1 MKVTNKSRKII
12 GINGDPFLPGA
23 SLELPEGFESHP
35 AIADYLK
42 KGMIVDEDKEVS
54 TASSGGINDSERA
67 KIAEEAIA
75 QYKKEQE
82 ALAAAQ
88 AEKEA
93 EMKEVQSMKKTELLK
108 KAAGMG
114 LEVADDD
121 TVEILKEKIVAALNQ

>member
-1 MKVTNKSRKII
+1 MKITNKSRKII
-12 GINGDPFLPGA
+12 GINEEPLLPG
-23 SLELPEGFESHP
+23 SSMQLPEGFETHP
-35 AIADYLK
+35 VIADYLA
-42 KGMIVDEDKEVS
+42 KGTVVDADKEVS
-54 TASSGGINDSERA
+54 AAESGKISDLERA
-67 KIAEEAIA
+67 MIAENAIA

-93 EMKEVQSMKKTELLK
+93 EIKEVQSMKKPELLK

-114 LEVADDD
+114 LEVKDDD